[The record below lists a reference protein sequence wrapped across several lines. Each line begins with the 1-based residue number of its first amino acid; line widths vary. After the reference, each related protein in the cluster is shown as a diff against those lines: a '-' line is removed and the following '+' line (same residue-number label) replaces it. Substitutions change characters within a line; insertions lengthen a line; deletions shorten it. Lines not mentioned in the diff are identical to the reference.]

1 MHISLRGVYGTQ
13 PSYLSNF
20 MVAWQETC
28 MEKLFSLKYS
38 FIYNTKQKAFFLRGN
53 VEQNMTRESTET
65 TFAIMF
71 IQLSTLD

>member
-1 MHISLRGVYGTQ
+1 
-13 PSYLSNF
+13 
-20 MVAWQETC
+20 